1 MPERFGC
8 TLVRKGAIQILFLSF
23 PFLTLLYFS
32 YSERIGLSCEWRV
45 VQHVSQLSGVA
56 CAHVRCV
63 RRLFFTQQQLNL
75 VCRLMCETRTHKS
88 STRRRRSS
96 VEPVRRQSAG
106 IKARAA
112 VRRPSVGG
120 VSTGH

>member
-1 MPERFGC
+1 MYLGAKRRYIN
-8 TLVRKGAIQILFLSF
+8 TLPFLSF

-32 YSERIGLSCEWRV
+32 YSERIGLSCERRV

-63 RRLFFTQQQLNL
+63 RRLFFTQQLSL
-75 VCRLMCETRTHKS
+75 VCRLMRETRTHKS
-88 STRRRRSS
+88 STQRRRSS

-106 IKARAA
+106 INARAA
-112 VRRPSVGG
+112 VRRPSVG
-120 VSTGH
+120 VSTDH